1 MHPNPLFR
9 SGPGRAVLLAALLA
23 LPAVAG
29 HEPGSSPVQVK
40 EAAGHP
46 VGHWEAVEGARRG
59 GAWAAFE
66 ERFGAGW
73 SVFLDHGTGS
83 PSLLVGPGLPLG
95 APIRADE
102 AGVAR
107 ARALLEELADL
118 LGVEDPS
125 AFELERAVAVP
136 AASGHE
142 IVTINFRQTWRGLD
156 VRHQSEGG
164 AREQLALVKFQFD
177 GTIGRAVLLGSDAVP
192 GLQVSSR
199 MILTEAAAVPAA
211 LAALPGGLAAAHDLG
226 VRSYV
231 SVRERGAFLAREVE
245 VITEAPPHAWKA
257 IFDAGTGE
265 LVELRDDL
273 REVDVTGNVS
283 AGNQNFPGA
292 GGTFSVK
299 PARSLRVSSS
309 GGGSAATDAAGN
321 FTISNPG
328 TTPVTLTGRFAGD
341 WSTVNDQS
349 GNGNLSFS
357 QSATPGTP
365 ATIVLNPTNL
375 SEFET
380 AESSAYHWATT
391 VRFFIQARI
400 PSYNGLGAL
409 ATNVNIAN
417 TCNAFWNGSSIN
429 FFRAGGGCNNTAIS
443 EVVQH
448 EYGHG
453 FHQWFHGSTSPG
465 GFSEGIGDHLG
476 LYSSGQRI
484 MGRNFGVSGGLIRDY
499 RPGGGANNTQW
510 PCSGCAVHTA
520 GQVWAG
526 FCMDLRDNLIA
537 ALGMAPG
544 VDRAERITI
553 AQYASNP
560 ANEPAAVTG
569 VFVQDDNDGNL
580 ANGTPNCTAIVQAAV
595 RHSLPLPASIP
606 TSCGAPPPPSP
617 VGRYRTPV
625 AVSAL
630 NSTGQDYQPTLD
642 DSQLNVWFSSN
653 RAGTLG
659 GQDIFSSSRTSIA
672 GAWNAPSNVSSLN
685 TASNEFYPSVSGDG
699 LTMFLSTDRPGG
711 FGSDDLWV
719 ATRPNTASPWGAATN
734 VTALNSATVEDDPT
748 VATDGLEILFTSD
761 RAGSLGG
768 AAIWRSTR
776 AMIGGPWTAPT
787 RITELDSGTIEH
799 SPALSQDGLK
809 LFFSRSIGSSDSDFI
824 LATRTARGQPWTVVR
839 TITEINTGLW
849 DFNGDD
855 TSDGFSF
862 WYSQTIGAA
871 SDIYRADLIL
881 PLLLGPS
888 SIGVGQTLTL
898 TLRRDPGN
906 VGVIVIGVAIPAT
919 QVPPLVGDLLVSPL
933 LPVAS
938 AVHDANGRVPWS
950 IVVPNI
956 VGSIVSFQG
965 VSQDAGVFYLSNRRD
980 VMVTP

>member
-1 MHPNPLFR
+1 MQHHANR
-9 SGPGRAVLLAALLA
+9 SSSGLAFLATALLA

-29 HEPGSSPVQVK
+29 HEPASPPAAVK
-40 EAAGHP
+40 GAAGHP

-73 SVFLDHGTGS
+73 SVFLDHATGS

-95 APIRADE
+95 SPIRADE
-102 AGVAR
+102 AGIAR

-118 LGVEDPS
+118 FGVDDPS
-125 AFELERAVAVP
+125 AFELERAVSVP
-136 AASGHE
+136 GASGHE
-142 IVTINFRQTWRGLD
+142 IVTINFKQTWRGFD

-164 AREQLALVKFQFD
+164 VREHLALVKFQFD
-177 GTIGRAVLLGSDAVP
+177 GTLGRAVLLGSDAVP
-192 GLQVSSR
+192 GLAVPSKV
-199 MILTEAAAVPAA
+199 LLDEAAAVPAA
-211 LAALPGGLAAAHDLG
+211 LAASPGGAAAAHDLA

-245 VITEAPPHAWKA
+245 VVTQAPAHQWKA

-265 LVELRDDL
+265 LAELRDEL
-273 REVDVTGNVS
+273 REVDVIGNVS
-283 AGNQNFPGA
+283 AGNQDFP

-365 ATIVLNPTNL
+365 ATIVLNPTNV

-380 AESSAYHWATT
+380 AESSAYHWTTT

-400 PSYNGLGAL
+400 PGFSGLAAL

-476 LYSSGQRI
+476 LYSTGQRI
-484 MGRNFGVSGGLIRDY
+484 MGRNFGTGGGLIRDY
-499 RPGGGANNTQW
+499 RPGGPANNTQW

-526 FCMDLRDNLIA
+526 FCMDVRDNLIA
-537 ALGMAPG
+537 TLGMAPG

-553 AQYASNP
+553 AQYLSNP

-580 ANGTPNCTAIVQAAV
+580 ANGTPNCTSIVQAAT
-595 RHSLPLPASIP
+595 RHALPLPPSLP

-659 GQDIFSSSRTSIA
+659 GQDIFFSSRTSIA
-672 GAWNAPSNVSSLN
+672 AAWNAPSNVSSLN

-699 LTMFLSTDRPGG
+699 LTMVLSTDRPGG
-711 FGSDDLWV
+711 LGSDDLWV
-719 ATRPNTASPWGAATN
+719 STRPNTASPWGAATN
-734 VTALNSATVEDDPT
+734 LTVLNSATVEDDPT
-748 VATDGLEILFTSD
+748 VAADGLEIVFTSD
-761 RAGSLGG
+761 RSGSLGG
-768 AAIWRSTR
+768 AALWRSTR
-776 AMIGGPWTAPT
+776 PTTGSPWAAPT
-787 RITELDSGTIEH
+787 RISELDSSTIEH

-809 LFFSRSIGSSDSDFI
+809 LFFSRSISSSDSDFV
-824 LATRTARGQPWTVVR
+824 LASRTARGQPWTVVR

-855 TSDGFSF
+855 ASDGFSF
-862 WYSQTIGAA
+862 YYSQTIGSA

-906 VGVIVIGVAIPAT
+906 VGVIVIGVAIPPIQA
-919 QVPPLVGDLLVSPL
+919 PPLVGDVLINPILPLVSL
-933 LPVAS
+933 A
-938 AVHDANGRVPWS
+938 HDLNGRVSWS
-950 IVVPNI
+950 TGVPNI